1 MIISKD
7 TVVTMTYVLTN
18 DKGEVLDESGDD
30 AFPYLHGHQNI
41 VPGLERAL
49 EGLEAGASKD
59 VSVSPADGYG
69 EYDPSLKFAVP
80 KAQMG
85 NDVPPLEAMVQ
96 LRDQEGHRLIARV
109 VDVAGDSVT
118 LDANHPLA
126 GETLNFKVTITE
138 VRAAQPEEISHGHVH
153 GPGGHH
159 HH

>member
-7 TVVTMTYVLTN
+7 TVVSMTYVLTN
-18 DKGEVLDESGDD
+18 DKGEILDESGDA

-41 VPGLERAL
+41 VPGLEREL
-49 EGLEAGASKD
+49 EGLGAGASKD
-59 VSVSPADGYG
+59 VSVTPADGYG

-85 NDVPPLEAMVQ
+85 GDTPPLEAMVQ
-96 LRDQEGHRLIARV
+96 LRDAEGHRIVARV
-109 VDVAGDSVT
+109 VDIEGDSVT

-138 VRAAQPEEISHGHVH
+138 VRAAQPEELSHGHVH

-159 HH
+159 H